1 MVVLNQ
7 KACLCVSFS
16 RSCGVCSFKCFDSVC
31 GEGGFFWA
39 ICFSGIPPWSSHTD
53 KIRSHFAVPVGGCI
67 LDLIISLW
75 LQTSLKIIYLGSFCK
90 KSGDD
95 FDVKFDLLALLITF
109 VWPRATV
116 RVDEEQLQ
124 CSLKTKRSHI

>member
-1 MVVLNQ
+1 M
-7 KACLCVSFS
+7 F
-16 RSCGVCSFKCFDSVC
+16 SFKCFDSVC
-31 GEGGFFWA
+31 GEGGFFRA
-39 ICFSGIPPWSSHTD
+39 ICFSGIPLWSSHTD
-53 KIRSHFAVPVGGCI
+53 KIRSHFAVSVGVCT

-75 LQTSLKIIYLGSFCK
+75 LLTSLKIREFNPFCK

-95 FDVKFDLLALLITF
+95 FGVKFDLLALLIAF
-109 VWPRATV
+109 LWPCATV